1 MSFDTMPIVS
11 PQPRRRFMSKL
22 ASLGIGLATLPMVR
36 RPALAD
42 AQATLLTWDG
52 YGSDEVLAEYLERRG
67 ALPTV
72 LTFDSQDEAFSQ
84 LQEGIQVDVAH
95 PCADIMPYWRRS
107 GLLQPIDTG
116 RLSHWP
122 DLFESL
128 RDQPGLN
135 ENGQQWFVP
144 IDWGF
149 TSVIYRADLVDI
161 PEESLGLLWD
171 ERYAGR
177 LATGGDVT
185 EPVMT
190 AALLAGIADPYHMSP
205 ADLGKVRQLLEKQAP
220 LLKFYWSDVTTLESA
235 LASGEIVAGLGWTES
250 YIKLR
255 QQGVDV
261 RLMKPIEGSLA
272 WSCGAVLTSSA
283 TEIDAAHDVIDS
295 MISPRAGA
303 WMIANAAGH
312 SNRKAF
318 DLADQAALDL
328 LGLDRDPTQ
337 TLARTLFLREN
348 AQFDVIERMMT
359 EIRGA
364 A

>member
-1 MSFDTMPIVS
+1 MPNDPVIS
-11 PQPRRRFMSKL
+11 ALRQPRRDFIRTL
-22 ASLGIGLATLPMVR
+22 ASLGIGLATLPIVR

-42 AQATLLTWDG
+42 TQATLLTWDG
-52 YGSDEVLAEYLERRG
+52 YGADEVLAEYVERRG
-67 ALPTV
+67 APPTV

-84 LQEGIQVDVAH
+84 LQGGMEVDVAH

-107 GLLQPIDTG
+107 GLLQPIDTS
-116 RLSHWP
+116 RLRHWP
-122 DLFESL
+122 DLFEPL
-128 RDQPGLN
+128 RNQPGLN
-135 ENGQQWFVP
+135 ENGQQWLVP

-149 TSVIYRADLVDI
+149 TSIIYRADLVDI
-161 PEESLGLLWD
+161 REESLSLLWD

-177 LATGGDVT
+177 LATGGDVV

-190 AALLAGIADPYHMSP
+190 AALLAGVEDPYNMSP
-205 ADLGKVRQLLEKQAP
+205 SDLGKVQDLLKKQAP
-220 LLKFYWSDVTTLESA
+220 LIKFYWSDVTTLESA
-235 LASGEIVAGLGWTES
+235 LASGEVVAGLGWTES

-272 WSCGAVLTSSA
+272 WSCGAVLTKSA
-283 TEIDAAHDVIDS
+283 AEIDQAYDVIDS

-303 WMIANAAGH
+303 WMIANVAGH

-318 DLADQAALDL
+318 ELVDQAALDL
-328 LGLDRDPTQ
+328 VGLERDPTQ

-348 AQFDVIERMMT
+348 SQLDIIQRMMT
-359 EIRGA
+359 DIRGA